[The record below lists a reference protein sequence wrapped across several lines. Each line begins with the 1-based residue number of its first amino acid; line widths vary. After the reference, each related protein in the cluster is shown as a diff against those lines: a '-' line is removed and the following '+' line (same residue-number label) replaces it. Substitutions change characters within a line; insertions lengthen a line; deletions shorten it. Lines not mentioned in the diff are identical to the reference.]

1 MNMLKMRDLVHKQ
14 NLKCGITIALEG
26 PDRVGKATKTLLL
39 AERMRKN
46 KTWKN
51 THVIETPIKDDF
63 THVKIYQLLKDGNA
77 VKFPATFQGLQIAN
91 RLLFQ
96 QSDLPD
102 MLETAD
108 ALIFDRWN
116 ASSYAYGRA
125 SGLSSDE
132 LHCELDL
139 VASTDLTIILDGP
152 PFPKENLDDY
162 EKDLAFQV
170 RVREY
175 YEEWAR
181 TLPKGNTVYIV
192 DSNDTIEA
200 VHETIWDIV
209 TKKIPTLF
217 DNVVDMRKWKKEKD
231 ERYKSKTE

>member
-1 MNMLKMRDLVHKQ
+1 MLKMRDLVHKE
-14 NLKCGITIALEG
+14 NLKCGITVALEG
-26 PDRVGKATKTLLL
+26 PDRVGKATQTQLL
-39 AERMRKN
+39 ADKMRRN
-46 KTWKN
+46 RAWKM
-51 THVIETPIKDDF
+51 TQVVETPIKDNF
-63 THVKIYQLLKDGNA
+63 THMKIYQLLNNGSA

-102 MLETAD
+102 LLETAD

-125 SGLSSDE
+125 SGLSREE
-132 LHCELDL
+132 LYCELDL

-152 PFPKENLDDY
+152 PYPKENLDDY
-162 EKDLAFQV
+162 EKDLEFQG

-175 YEEWAR
+175 YIEWAKG
-181 TLPKGNTVYIV
+181 LPKGNAVYIV
-192 DSNDTIEA
+192 DSSDTIEA

-217 DNVVDMRKWKKEKD
+217 DNVVDMRKWKS
-231 ERYKSKTE
+231 ERDDRAKSKT